1 MKIASMSD
9 KEVRGGRRKGM
20 KREELVPNWL
30 LTGRRMKVNI
40 LEVWEHSCR
49 QRRPAAAAVLG
60 LWRCLQ
66 REAALLQKEAAE
78 AQKVP
83 IHHKSNLLLLAQMC
97 VGTPPRCQATHG
109 QMR

>member
-1 MKIASMSD
+1 MVVD
-9 KEVRGGRRKGM
+9 RKEDGSQHSGGVGVQ
-20 KREELVPNWL
+20 LQTTQTSSSSSSAWP
-30 LTGRRMKVNI
+30 
-40 LEVWEHSCR
+40 LEVF
-49 QRRPAAAAVLG
+49 AL
-60 LWRCLQ
+60 
-66 REAALLQKEAAE
+66 EAALLQKEAAE